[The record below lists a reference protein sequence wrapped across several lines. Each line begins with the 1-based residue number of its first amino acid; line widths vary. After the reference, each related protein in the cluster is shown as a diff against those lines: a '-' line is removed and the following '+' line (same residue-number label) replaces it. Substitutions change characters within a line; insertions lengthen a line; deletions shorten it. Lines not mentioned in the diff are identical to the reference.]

1 LDIVFAVLELDQPG
15 GIQTY
20 ALTVA
25 PQLERLGHHVALS
38 AQRTG
43 AMADLARAR
52 GLRVCG
58 AESELPAHA
67 DAVIS
72 NDAATALVMADLYP
86 DAIRGLVLHGA
97 EFDLVLPPPHEAVV
111 QFAVA
116 MNGVVQ
122 RRAEAHALAPPVTR
136 LRQPID
142 TAHFYPAGPVREQP
156 QRLLMLGNY
165 LRGRHR
171 EQITGVC
178 ADRGIAA
185 AEIGAQAEYRLDPM
199 PALIE
204 ADIVVGSGRVALEAM
219 ACGRAVWLFG
229 HCGAD
234 GWIDRDSYPAV
245 EDDGLRSRARP
256 TSLTSGAFADGL
268 DRYTPILGEEGRA
281 LVVRHHSPYD
291 HAIALVALL
300 ERAEPARPAPA
311 PLRELARLVRT
322 QYDSQVRV
330 GLVADELRDLH
341 AGHQRLSAEHARLRG
356 ELAAERER
364 ARRLEA
370 ELAYAS
376 QQWRS
381 VVGTRRWRAASA
393 AAKPFDRA
401 RAHLGRT

>member
-1 LDIVFAVLELDQPG
+1 MDIVLAVLELDQPG

-25 PQLERLGHHVALS
+25 PHLERLGHHVTLY

-52 GLRVCG
+52 GLQVRG
-58 AESELPAHA
+58 GESELPAHT

-72 NDAATALVMADLYP
+72 NDAATALVMGELYP
-86 DAIRGLVLHGA
+86 DAVRGLILHGG
-97 EFDLVLPPPHEAVV
+97 EVDLVLPPPHAAVV
-111 QFAVA
+111 EFAVA

-122 RRAEAHALAPPVTR
+122 RRAEAFALAPPVTR

-142 TAHFYPAGPVREQP
+142 TAHFYPAGPVRARPE
-156 QRLLMLGNY
+156 RVLLLGNY

-171 EQITGVC
+171 EQIASACALRGV
-178 ADRGIAA
+178 AVSQV
-185 AEIGAQAEYRLDPM
+185 GAQAVVSLDPM
-199 PALIE
+199 PALLD
-204 ADIVVGSGRVALEAM
+204 ADIVVAQGRCALEAM

-229 HCGAD
+229 SCGAD
-234 GWIDRDSYPAV
+234 GWIDRDSYPAA
-245 EDDGLRSRARP
+245 EDDGLRSRARA
-256 TSLTSGAFADGL
+256 TSLTGGAFATAL
-268 DRYTPILGEEGRA
+268 DEYSPVLGEEGRA

-291 HAIALVALL
+291 HAVALVGLL
-300 ERAEPARPAPA
+300 ERGEPMRPEPA
-311 PLRELARLVRT
+311 PLREMARLVRNH
-322 QYDSQVRV
+322 YDSQVRV
-330 GLVADELRDLH
+330 GLVADELRDLY
-341 AGHQRLSAEHARLRG
+341 ASHQRLLAEQARLQA

-376 QQWRS
+376 QQWRA

-401 RAHLGRT
+401 RSQRGRM